1 MAMKG
6 VKEEIERV
14 LISAEEIAQRV
25 RALGEKISRDYGKG
39 GVARDPYRRPLL
51 VVGILKGAMP
61 FLADLIRVIDL
72 PLEYDLMSVSSYRNG
87 TSPGEV
93 RILKDLDR
101 SIAQRD
107 ILIVEDIV
115 DTGTTLDHILRLIQA
130 RSPASIRICTLI
142 DKPARREVQVP
153 MHYVGFTLPED
164 VFVVGYGLDY
174 AELYRNLPFIGVLKR
189 EIYEEEGIADR

>member
-1 MAMKG
+1 MKG
-6 VKEEIERV
+6 IKEEIERV

-25 RALGEKISRDYGKG
+25 RALGEAITRDYREG
-39 GVARDPYRRPLL
+39 GVARDPYGRPLL

-61 FLADLIRVIDL
+61 FLADLIRAIDL

-101 SIAQRD
+101 SLHGRD
-107 ILIVEDIV
+107 VLVVEDIV
-115 DTGTTLDHILRLIQA
+115 DTGNTLDHILRLFHA
-130 RSPASIRICTLI
+130 RSPASVRICTLI
-142 DKPARREVQVP
+142 DKPARREVEVP
-153 MHYVGFTLPED
+153 VHYVGFTLPED
-164 VFVVGYGLDY
+164 VFVVGYGLDF

-189 EIYEEEGIADR
+189 EIYEEAGVAGR